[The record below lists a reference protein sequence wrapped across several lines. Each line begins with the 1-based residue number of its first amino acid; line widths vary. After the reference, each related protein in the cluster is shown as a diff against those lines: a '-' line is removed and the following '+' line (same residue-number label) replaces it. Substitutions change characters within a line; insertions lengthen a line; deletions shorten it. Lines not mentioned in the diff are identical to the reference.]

1 MRARAR
7 GAIVAPMGDRR
18 IALLVAISAA
28 ALPAAAVVVGNAPP
42 PPAPV
47 VRAQVDGLR
56 LATRDLAGAVAL
68 VASRPVDRWRLVGA
82 TGWRPARGRVL
93 SPRFDTIRIRDGRYV
108 LELRAGGRTT
118 TQPLSIRNS
127 TYLPTTLIANA
138 SAGLDIRSTDATSVA
153 AAFARRSYAP
163 GEVAALGLSG
173 RYAHLRVQVLHVGPE
188 QQLTIGD
195 RTLEGVP
202 VGDPIDVAAAGRTL
216 RFTVGDWPSGFYAA
230 RLTSGSK
237 VGFAPFIVRPAQLGA
252 SRVAVIEPTN
262 TWQAYNYRDSNHD
275 GVPDTWYYRATQRT
289 VDLARPFLDRG
300 VPPHFRQ
307 YDLTFL
313 RWLARSG
320 KQVDM
325 LAQDDVQQ
333 LSGERLR
340 QLYDLI
346 VFPGHE
352 EYATEAEYDAVQRY
366 RDLGGNLA
374 FLSANNF
381 FWRVNQSGDTITR
394 IGLWRDL
401 GRPEAA
407 LVGVEYFDWNH
418 GVSGSAPYVVDS
430 TAAAPWLF
438 AGTGV
443 ADGSPFG
450 AFGIES
456 DHRTADSPPQTQVL
470 AQIPDV
476 FGSGQP
482 AEMTYYVTSAGAH
495 VFAAG
500 AFTLA
505 GTDVRCPSVS
515 RFLENLWDE
524 LTNAPAADR
533 LAPAN
538 VDLGPC
544 PLASG

>member
-1 MRARAR
+1 MA
-7 GAIVAPMGDRR
+7 V
-18 IALLVAISAA
+18 SAA
-28 ALPAAAVVVGNAPP
+28 ALPAAAVLIGNAPP
-42 PPAPV
+42 PPVPA
-47 VRAQVDGLR
+47 VRAQVDGLQ
-56 LATRDLAGAVAL
+56 LATRDLDGSVAL
-68 VASRPVDRWRLVGA
+68 VASRPVERWRLRGA
-82 TGWRPARGRVL
+82 TPWRPARGRVL
-93 SPRFDTIRIRDGRYV
+93 SARFDTTRLADGRYA
-108 LELRAGGRTT
+108 LELDAGGRTT
-118 TQPLSIRNS
+118 TQALSIRNS
-127 TYLPTTLIANA
+127 TYLPTRLIANA
-138 SAGLDIRSTDATSVA
+138 SAGLDIRSTDARSVV

-163 GEVAALGLSG
+163 GETAVLGLSD
-173 RYAHLRVQVLHVGPE
+173 RYAPLHMELLHVGPE
-188 QQLTIGD
+188 EQLTIGNQ
-195 RTLEGVP
+195 TLEGVT
-202 VGDPIDVAAAGRTL
+202 VGEPIDVDAAGRTL

-230 RLTSGSK
+230 RLQSGAK
-237 VGFAPFIVRPAQLGA
+237 VGFAPFIVRPAQLGQ

-262 TWQAYNYRDSNHD
+262 TWQAYNYRDANHD
-275 GVPDTWYYRATQRT
+275 GVADTWYYRASQRT
-289 VDLARPFLDRG
+289 VDLARAFLDRG

-313 RWLARSG
+313 RWLAHSG

-352 EYATEAEYDAVQRY
+352 EYATEAEYDAIQRY

-381 FWRVNQSGDTITR
+381 FWRVNQQGDTITR

-418 GVSGSAPYVVDS
+418 GVSGSAPYVVGT

-443 ADGSPFG
+443 ADGATFG

-456 DHRTADSPPQTQVL
+456 DRRTDASPPQTQVL
-470 AQIPDV
+470 ATIPNV
-476 FGSGQP
+476 FGSGRA

-505 GTDVRCPSVS
+505 GTDLRCASVS

-533 LAPAN
+533 QAPGT
-538 VDLGPC
+538 VDLGVC
-544 PLASG
+544 PLAAGS